1 MMIVFSEEQYLCTE
15 EFRAEGEDEIS
26 MERGAVV
33 DVIEKNLEGWWLVR

>member
-1 MMIVFSEEQYLCTE
+1 MVYFTEEQYLCTE
-15 EFRAEGEDEIS
+15 EFQAQGPDELS